1 MMQYFPILH
10 AYEGED
16 SKNIIVT
23 RQEEVSSGGGV
34 GTGDILVGSIYSEQ
48 EAILDKE
55 NIGQGVEGIGEGQEN
70 LESVEVVTLAQGEGV
85 TIEDLA
91 NDPLWETSIKR
102 IQILNGEKEYITPEV
117 LAQIGC
123 YKLGLSP
130 IYKQDESG
138 YIERMKQEGLW
149 KEGLEFETQ
158 VSREVYS
165 EVLAKIVAFQGSKI
179 TSQFLKEVPAG
190 IIQTSDLQAY
200 LSDGIYTL
208 YTLGD
213 VNYMSISDLKTIG
226 FNVESVANVFYLT
239 YEYLGAQVGEPEK
252 KSKPLEST
260 IATYNNQK
268 VYVGNILTYS
278 LKCGKEVLVPVRSL
292 GEYFD
297 LVIDGKRCN
306 LVPNRYYHQ
315 QGVHLTPQTITN
327 SLDQPIDVE
336 VISLFWNGK
345 TMFEEIVYIS
355 QLQPGESYPL
365 KEEFYGRE
373 QKVIHMSTMV
383 KAISRESETFTFPYK
398 GYGQQTLSVWER
410 YTQNENHDV
419 GSLVEQ
425 LFPANKII
433 GTMKYATHGFEKGEK
448 VEVWAAE
455 DGEYYHLL
463 KKGKKIAVPWN
474 SVSIPP
480 TPKAH
485 KEQVPTPTLEAYFNS
500 LNKTSQ
506 SPYYIWTDLYRQTTY
521 VFEKQKGS
529 WKLIKRMPT
538 STGLN
543 KTPTPTGEFKVSG
556 YVPAFGMEK
565 GYRCKTALHLF
576 GDYLY
581 HSVLF
586 DIEGKYVISGMS
598 SLGERASHGCL
609 RLSPEDSKWLYETMP
624 LGTGVLIR

>member
-1 MMQYFPILH
+1 MNYRKCIIWSLTGVLMMQYFPILH

-260 IATYNNQK
+260 
-268 VYVGNILTYS
+268 
-278 LKCGKEVLVPVRSL
+278 
-292 GEYFD
+292 
-297 LVIDGKRCN
+297 
-306 LVPNRYYHQ
+306 
-315 QGVHLTPQTITN
+315 
-327 SLDQPIDVE
+327 
-336 VISLFWNGK
+336 
-345 TMFEEIVYIS
+345 
-355 QLQPGESYPL
+355 
-365 KEEFYGRE
+365 
-373 QKVIHMSTMV
+373 
-383 KAISRESETFTFPYK
+383 
-398 GYGQQTLSVWER
+398 
-410 YTQNENHDV
+410 
-419 GSLVEQ
+419 
-425 LFPANKII
+425 
-433 GTMKYATHGFEKGEK
+433 
-448 VEVWAAE
+448 
-455 DGEYYHLL
+455 
-463 KKGKKIAVPWN
+463 
-474 SVSIPP
+474 
-480 TPKAH
+480 
-485 KEQVPTPTLEAYFNS
+485 
-500 LNKTSQ
+500 
-506 SPYYIWTDLYRQTTY
+506 
-521 VFEKQKGS
+521 
-529 WKLIKRMPT
+529 
-538 STGLN
+538 
-543 KTPTPTGEFKVSG
+543 
-556 YVPAFGMEK
+556 
-565 GYRCKTALHLF
+565 
-576 GDYLY
+576 
-581 HSVLF
+581 
-586 DIEGKYVISGMS
+586 
-598 SLGERASHGCL
+598 
-609 RLSPEDSKWLYETMP
+609 
-624 LGTGVLIR
+624 